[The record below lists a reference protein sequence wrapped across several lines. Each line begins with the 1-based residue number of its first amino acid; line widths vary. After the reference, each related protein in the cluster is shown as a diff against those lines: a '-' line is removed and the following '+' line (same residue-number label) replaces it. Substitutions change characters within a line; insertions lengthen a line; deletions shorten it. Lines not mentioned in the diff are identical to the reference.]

1 MGFTKFLELNLTGA
15 SQTNS
20 NRFNDTNP
28 TSTVFSIGTESDVNA
43 SDIKLI
49 LLIVLQR
56 KEDFQNLEHM

>member
-1 MGFTKFLELNLTGA
+1 MGFTKFLEINFNGA

-43 SDIKLI
+43 SG
-49 LLIVLQR
+49 QTCNAYCFAE